1 MVLEFKNT
9 WIYGIIF
16 KNSFMGYSTLK
27 SYTFPK
33 QLGKREI
40 LVSCSSPVL
49 IFLDEADKKH
59 CGS

>member
-1 MVLEFKNT
+1 MEFKNT
-9 WIYGIIF
+9 CIYGIKKI
-16 KNSFMGYSTLK
+16 SFVGYSTQKL
-27 SYTFPK
+27 YTFPK

-59 CGS
+59 PGS